1 MIPVGLWLAAPR
13 RHKIVIALAASAA
26 LALSGLGIESASAS
40 TRLSLALSLS
50 PDRSNGV
57 RLDGSTVKGKIYVF
71 VRNSKS
77 LDRVDFYVDSPR
89 RTRMPPVRTDKK
101 PPFDLAGTAA
111 DGRAHPYDTAQLAG
125 GVHTIRVVL
134 TWADGSTSGRRARF
148 RVGNQGATAAPTALP
163 TPSTTASATAAN
175 TTASASNIR
184 GSSPLPFTLPSQAIL
199 KGSSKK
205 VFAHYFTPYPISI
218 DNKPA
223 ARDYYDLQ
231 YLNPTGEGSKHAAY
245 GGFLRE
251 RPLPR
256 PADPSTNYL
265 VNDMK
270 TEVLRASNAGLDG
283 FAVDILSISG
293 YNWDRFKALLQA
305 APHADPNFRIIIMP
319 DSTASGVGA
328 GADAFAAAI
337 AGIVNDPAYNKSLF
351 RLKDGRLVVSPFYP
365 EKQGAAWWQDW
376 LRIMKSRY
384 GIDIAFVPCF
394 LNYGANANAFQ
405 SFSYGFS
412 NWGNRNP
419 ASNSNLS
426 ANITDAHHRG
436 KIWMQPVSLQD
447 TRPNQA
453 IYDEANNSENL
464 RVTWNAAIRGA
475 DWVQIPTWN
484 DYSENAQISPS
495 THIGWGPLNISSY
508 YLTRYKTGAAPT
520 INRDVLYLSHRIQP
534 HAATPTGRQ
543 TSLMRLRTGSSPARD
558 TVEVLSFLT
567 APATITVKVGNTT
580 NTYSAPA
587 GVFAKT
593 YPLRAGKVSAVAVR
607 DSTTV
612 AEVISPFPVVQ
623 APPVQDL
630 NYYFSISNP

>member
-1 MIPVGLWLAAPR
+1 
-13 RHKIVIALAASAA
+13 
-26 LALSGLGIESASAS
+26 
-40 TRLSLALSLS
+40 
-50 PDRSNGV
+50 
-57 RLDGSTVKGKIYVF
+57 
-71 VRNSKS
+71 
-77 LDRVDFYVDSPR
+77 
-89 RTRMPPVRTDKK
+89 
-101 PPFDLAGTAA
+101 
-111 DGRAHPYDTAQLAG
+111 
-125 GVHTIRVVL
+125 
-134 TWADGSTSGRRARF
+134 
-148 RVGNQGATAAPTALP
+148 
-163 TPSTTASATAAN
+163 
-175 TTASASNIR
+175 
-184 GSSPLPFTLPSQAIL
+184 LPFTLPSQAIL
-199 KGSSKK
+199 KSSSKK

-223 ARDYYDLQ
+223 AQDYYDLQ
-231 YLNPTGEGSKHAAY
+231 YLNPTGESSKHAAY

-256 PADPSTNYL
+256 PVDSSTNYMF
-265 VNDMK
+265 NDMK

-293 YNWDRFKALLQA
+293 YNWDRFKVLLQA
-305 APHADPNFRIIIMP
+305 ASQADPNFRIMIMP
-319 DSTASGVGA
+319 DSNGSGVRA

-351 RLKDGRLVVSPFYP
+351 RLKDGRLVISPFYP

-376 LRIMKSRY
+376 LRTMKSRH

-394 LNYGANANAFQ
+394 LNYGANATAFQ
-405 SFSYGFS
+405 SFSHGFS

-426 ANITDAHHRG
+426 TNITDAHDRG
-436 KIWMQPVSLQD
+436 KIWMQPVSVQD
-447 TRPNQA
+447 ARPSKA

-508 YLTRYKTGAAPT
+508 YLTHYKTGAAPA

-534 HAATPTGRQ
+534 HAATPTGGQ
-543 TSLMRLRTGSSPARD
+543 TSLMRLRTGGSPARD

-567 APATITVKVGNTT
+567 APATITVKVGNTI
-580 NTYSAPA
+580 NTYSAPV

-593 YPLRAGKVSAVAVR
+593 YPLQAGKVSAAAVR
-607 DSTTV
+607 NSTTI